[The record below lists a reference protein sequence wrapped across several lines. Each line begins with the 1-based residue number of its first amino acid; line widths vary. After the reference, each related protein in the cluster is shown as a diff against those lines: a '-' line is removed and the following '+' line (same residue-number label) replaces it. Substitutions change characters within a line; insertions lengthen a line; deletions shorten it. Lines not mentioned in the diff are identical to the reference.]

1 MISQLIAVFVLAGSP
16 GLSMAAPNATLAC
29 KATSARYQSTGNAG
43 DRAELRFA
51 KVQAPGFKS
60 DLALGI
66 RSATTKD
73 FHWFLFDRGSAR
85 YLNLI
90 STTDISEAHWAAPPP
105 DGGERP
111 LGEMHYIGL
120 DASLAQ
126 IDQIPNSEGA
136 AASVIVL
143 PDVQEVFARRGNLLE
158 NVDSTT
164 FRLVG
169 C

>member
-1 MISQLIAVFVLAGSP
+1 MFAQLIALLAIAGSP
-16 GLSMAAPNATLAC
+16 APSPTAPEGGAC
-29 KATSARYQSTGNAG
+29 KAASAQYQSTGSAG

-60 DLALGI
+60 DLALGV
-66 RSATTKD
+66 RSAATKD

-90 STTDISEAHWAAPPP
+90 STTDIKQPNWTAPTP
-105 DGGERP
+105 DGGKRP

-120 DASLAQ
+120 DSSLAQ
-126 IDQIPNSEGA
+126 IDQIPDSGA
-136 AASVIVL
+136 TAPNYIVL
-143 PDVQEVFARRGNLLE
+143 PDVQEVFVRRGDLLE
-158 NVDSTT
+158 NVSSTT
-164 FRLVG
+164 FKLTG